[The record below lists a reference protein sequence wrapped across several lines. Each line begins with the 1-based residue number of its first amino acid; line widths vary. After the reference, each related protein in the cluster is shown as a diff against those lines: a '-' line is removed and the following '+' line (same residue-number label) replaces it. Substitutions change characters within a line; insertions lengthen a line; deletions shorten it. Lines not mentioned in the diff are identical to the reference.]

1 MEKYVI
7 TNDDKISE
15 LYLRHKFTKIAQD
28 EAIDR
33 IDWIVDSA
41 KGKTVLDIGCSQGI
55 SSLLLA
61 KRGFNVIGIDIN
73 PAAIEFAENEKLNL
87 TKEEQKKISFKCI
100 DLNSFVIKSKK
111 SFDNIILGEVI
122 EHYANPLQILDEAT
136 KLLNKNGQLILTTPF
151 GLKPNDDHKSIFFPS
166 NIVELIP
173 NTIRPTYLDIQN
185 SFIKLIGI
193 YDSNKKTSKKPNN
206 HDIDLL
212 KLTEKGVTEIQSH
225 LLSIIKRQNY
235 VLKKITTAN
244 KNNNTSKIES
254 SLGDLVSLTTQ
265 TVSNQASILNNEET
279 MLNSISSMAGEL
291 VLGLSNNFLTLQKVI
306 ESTENFNSNISEFKN
321 EYNTQT
327 NIKFDEFSNS
337 ISNINN
343 YHNQLKLQADKILD
357 DINNVAVELKSI
369 AKSTGSL
376 SLLTEEVKQINSDHK
391 SSTNDIIKS
400 NSEILSSIS
409 SNKNLMSTDKKL
421 IIESIDNTFNEIKIA
436 NKNSTSEVREVNQN
450 LIKTEGTIIK
460 TVNNAIKTISAA
472 LNIERA
478 KEIKEQN
485 NLIIP
490 YLTELSQSKLADQN
504 IANTFS
510 RSIEELDKTLLRQ
523 KRIIRRKNEELKSNL
538 TELEQAKEKANTYKS
553 LVIDYQDKFSNAKKS
568 FLFIE
573 RKMSDWRKKSIVN
586 KNDSKQKGVIIDQI
600 TKVKA
605 FELEQINNTKN
616 LEIHILTKKL
626 EEYTIKVSALEALV
640 KSNQDIFAHAKE
652 SYLNIEK
659 RHTKLKK
666 LLSSFRSNNEEEL
679 TEKDKITLKRH
690 RDVIE
695 SKTYK
700 ISTSILDRLT
710 GKQTYLSLPKNLYK
724 IIKPPKQKQ
733 LT

>member
-1 MEKYVI
+1 
-7 TNDDKISE
+7 
-15 LYLRHKFTKIAQD
+15 
-28 EAIDR
+28 
-33 IDWIVDSA
+33 
-41 KGKTVLDIGCSQGI
+41 
-55 SSLLLA
+55 
-61 KRGFNVIGIDIN
+61 
-73 PAAIEFAENEKLNL
+73 
-87 TKEEQKKISFKCI
+87 
-100 DLNSFVIKSKK
+100 
-111 SFDNIILGEVI
+111 
-122 EHYANPLQILDEAT
+122 
-136 KLLNKNGQLILTTPF
+136 
-151 GLKPNDDHKSIFFPS
+151 
-166 NIVELIP
+166 
-173 NTIRPTYLDIQN
+173 
-185 SFIKLIGI
+185 
-193 YDSNKKTSKKPNN
+193 
-206 HDIDLL
+206 
-212 KLTEKGVTEIQSH
+212 
-225 LLSIIKRQNY
+225 LLS
-235 VLKKITTAN
+235 
-244 KNNNTSKIES
+244 
-254 SLGDLVSLTTQ
+254 
-265 TVSNQASILNNEET
+265 
-279 MLNSISSMAGEL
+279 
-291 VLGLSNNFLTLQKVI
+291 
-306 ESTENFNSNISEFKN
+306 
-321 EYNTQT
+321 
-327 NIKFDEFSNS
+327 
-337 ISNINN
+337 
-343 YHNQLKLQADKILD
+343 
-357 DINNVAVELKSI
+357 
-369 AKSTGSL
+369 
-376 SLLTEEVKQINSDHK
+376 
-391 SSTNDIIKS
+391 
-400 NSEILSSIS
+400 
-409 SNKNLMSTDKKL
+409 
-421 IIESIDNTFNEIKIA
+421 
-436 NKNSTSEVREVNQN
+436 
-450 LIKTEGTIIK
+450 
-460 TVNNAIKTISAA
+460 
-472 LNIERA
+472 
-478 KEIKEQN
+478 
-485 NLIIP
+485 
-490 YLTELSQSKLADQN
+490 
-504 IANTFS
+504 
-510 RSIEELDKTLLRQ
+510 Q